1 MLIHVTTQDYCTNTL
16 ASLTSSKV
24 NDLRTQV
31 NDMDK
36 NSLTNI
42 LDILGPIFVPELNR
56 HRYTK
61 SKLSGY

>member
-1 MLIHVTTQDYCTNTL
+1 MPITTQGYCTNTL
-16 ASLTSSKV
+16 ASLTNSQLT
-24 NDLRTQV
+24 DLRTQL

-42 LDILGPIFVPELNR
+42 LDILGPIFILVLNR

-61 SKLSGY
+61 YRVSVY